1 MRHNEF
7 APQDACPVNAVSW
20 LESSRFCRLLSER
33 DGILDAEMAVPK
45 GDGEHARPVAS
56 FRDRIGYRLP
66 TEVEW
71 EVACRAGTVT
81 PCLFGYALDLLPMYC
96 CYIGNSQGQSWVVG
110 RGLPNPAG
118 LFDMLGNVSEWC
130 LDAFAVRPQVDA
142 GSTGVSP
149 FTNCAVRG
157 NDYASNARHGAVG
170 EPPVRHGKNSLLRAR
185 ISYRP
190 DGPPAEV
197 RTVVTGVA
205 QGENRYYPIQRSQT
219 VWHRALTPPARSS

>member
-1 MRHNEF
+1 MPSRGWRRADF
-7 APQDACPVNAVSW
+7 AGCSASVTEIP
-20 LESSRFCRLLSER
+20 
-33 DGILDAEMAVPK
+33 DAEMAVPK

-81 PCLFGYALDLLPMYC
+81 PRFFGYAPDLLPMYC

-157 NDYASNARHGAVG
+157 NDYASNVRMVRSANRRSDTART
-170 EPPVRHGKNSLLRAR
+170 PSYAR
-185 ISYRP
+185 GFRI
-190 DGPPAEV
+190 A
-197 RTVVTGVA
+197 
-205 QGENRYYPIQRSQT
+205 QT
-219 VWHRALTPPARSS
+219 VRLPKSEP